1 MDDDDTLASTQNR
14 RPPGNTR
21 LPPLGRY
28 RTMVY
33 VCSYKAVKYKF
44 KISQIKQKFVF
55 DLELY
60 DNIIVVRFDN
70 GTCILVVYWTFQ
82 MLVILWIYSN

>member
-1 MDDDDTLASTQNR
+1 MDDDDTVASTQNR

-33 VCSYKAVKYKF
+33 VCGYKAVKNKF
-44 KISQIKQKFVF
+44 KISQIKQKFCF
-55 DLELY
+55 
-60 DNIIVVRFDN
+60 
-70 GTCILVVYWTFQ
+70 
-82 MLVILWIYSN
+82 

>member
-21 LPPLGRY
+21 LPPLGMY
-28 RTMVY
+28 CTMVY
-33 VCSYKAVKYKF
+33 VCGYKAVKYKF
-44 KISQIKQKFVF
+44 IISQIKLKFVF
-55 DLELY
+55 DLEFY

-70 GTCILVVYWTFQ
+70 GILVVYWTFQ
-82 MLVILWIYSN
+82 MPVILWIYSD

>member
-21 LPPLGRY
+21 LPPLGMY
-28 RTMVY
+28 RTMVF

-44 KISQIKQKFVF
+44 KIKSNKSLFLTLSSMITLLLLSLITVH
-55 DLELY
+55 
-60 DNIIVVRFDN
+60 
-70 GTCILVVYWTFQ
+70 VYWWYIGF
-82 MLVILWIYSN
+82 SKGS